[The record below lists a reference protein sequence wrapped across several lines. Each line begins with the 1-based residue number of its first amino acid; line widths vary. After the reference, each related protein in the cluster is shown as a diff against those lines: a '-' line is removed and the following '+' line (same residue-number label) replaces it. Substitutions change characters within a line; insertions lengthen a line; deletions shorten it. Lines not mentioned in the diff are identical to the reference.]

1 MNLHLLISLKHS
13 SVSVSLKHRQHDNV
27 LARNLQLAEDAVS
40 VQASRVQ
47 MWNLTGV
54 CCSSFTLVLQLTI
67 YPIVWLSTLNFESSR
82 RAMASAELQIRQQSL
97 LQLTYVKNTA
107 TSGSI
112 SPRLVRGYS
121 CGRAGYCI
129 VLSINYARRLVFKT
143 RIKNHNPV
151 VN

>member
-27 LARNLQLAEDAVS
+27 LARNLQLAEDVVS

-47 MWNLTGV
+47 MWNFTGV

-67 YPIVWLSTLNFESSR
+67 YPIVWLSTLKFESSR

-97 LQLTYVKNTA
+97 LQKILQLLEVF
-107 TSGSI
+107 
-112 SPRLVRGYS
+112 RRDS
-121 CGRAGYCI
+121 CGATRAGGLLVRAGYCI
-129 VLSINYARRLVFKT
+129 VLSINYAQPTSLQD
-143 RIKNHNPV
+143 KN
-151 VN
+151 

>member
-27 LARNLQLAEDAVS
+27 LARNLQLAEDVVS

-47 MWNLTGV
+47 MWNFTGV

-67 YPIVWLSTLNFESSR
+67 YPIVWLLKYIELR
-82 RAMASAELQIRQQSL
+82 ELQTCNGFSRVTDTTTIAF
-97 LQLTYVKNTA
+97 TKNTA

-121 CGRAGYCI
+121 CGRAI
-129 VLSINYARRLVFKT
+129 VLYCLSTTHSRLVFKT